1 MSAGGLDD
9 LDDWVLTDPVPDVV
23 MRMTAMRRGDPA
35 LALKPRPAAA
45 LRILH
50 KFARRRE
57 VADLLEST
65 GHFEHLDAMSI
76 LATAAL
82 SRRVEEA
89 AELAIG
95 QWERESREDSGQTR
109 LSYGI
114 VYDVASQRTAPEVA
128 RFIKACR
135 RKPEA
140 KLADQTLRVFG
151 GSGSTRTNLD
161 KARLYIMLR
170 DDDCESE
177 AAELLRLTLREA
189 GKRAQAPETNGP
201 DELHDLVGALHH
213 LSPSQRIL
221 EDWIKEAMSDP
232 LDLTSTVSL
241 VANLL
246 AAAPRGAES
255 LAEYVGATWD
265 HHDLVQVCGL
275 LHEGAPEAGDAVRGH
290 LAARRDFRF
299 LAEIIITWHKSAS
312 LTKGTKDLIAAIV
325 AQGES
330 SDAVPRPKAEIDRI
344 LANLEAYGAP
354 AQCLRM
360 LRTEAAAHI
369 EGRTGDEVAELL
381 HCIDNRRER
390 QLAARII
397 GERLAE
403 KVLRERTEADEELF
417 VDYLK
422 ALRSREDAD
431 STYWALRELPDPV
444 EADQAGEG
452 AAAVIGAI
460 AKRLYAE
467 GLDEA
472 GFNLLE
478 RCLENEQWV
487 TPSDVGEVVASL
499 RDSRMP
505 AEGRLDLLSATVGRW
520 SELRRRGQ
528 AVIEL
533 HERGFDDEAEA
544 VIQSLR

>member
-1 MSAGGLDD
+1 MSGDG
-9 LDDWVLTDPVPDVV
+9 LDDWVLTDPVPVVV

-35 LALKPRPAAA
+35 RALKPRPAAA

-82 SRRVEEA
+82 SRPVEEA

-95 QWERESREDSGQTR
+95 QWERESHEDSGQTR
-109 LSYGI
+109 LSHGI

-128 RFIKACR
+128 GFIKVCR
-135 RKPEA
+135 RMPEA

-151 GSGSTRTNLD
+151 GSGSSRTNLD

-189 GKRAQAPETNGP
+189 GKRAQAPATNGP

-255 LAEYVGATWD
+255 LAEYVGETWD

-275 LHEGAPEAGDAVRGH
+275 LHEGAPEACDAVRGH
-290 LAARRDFRF
+290 LAGRRDFRF
-299 LAEIIITWHKSAS
+299 LAEIIITWHKS
-312 LTKGTKDLIAAIV
+312 
-325 AQGES
+325 
-330 SDAVPRPKAEIDRI
+330 
-344 LANLEAYGAP
+344 
-354 AQCLRM
+354 
-360 LRTEAAAHI
+360 
-369 EGRTGDEVAELL
+369 
-381 HCIDNRRER
+381 
-390 QLAARII
+390 
-397 GERLAE
+397 
-403 KVLRERTEADEELF
+403 
-417 VDYLK
+417 
-422 ALRSREDAD
+422 
-431 STYWALRELPDPV
+431 
-444 EADQAGEG
+444 
-452 AAAVIGAI
+452 
-460 AKRLYAE
+460 
-467 GLDEA
+467 
-472 GFNLLE
+472 
-478 RCLENEQWV
+478 
-487 TPSDVGEVVASL
+487 
-499 RDSRMP
+499 
-505 AEGRLDLLSATVGRW
+505 
-520 SELRRRGQ
+520 
-528 AVIEL
+528 
-533 HERGFDDEAEA
+533 
-544 VIQSLR
+544 

>member
-1 MSAGGLDD
+1 
-9 LDDWVLTDPVPDVV
+9 

-57 VADLLEST
+57 VADLLGGT
-65 GHFEHLDAMSI
+65 DHFEHLDAMSI

-82 SRRVEEA
+82 TRPVEEA

-95 QWERESREDSGQTR
+95 QWERESHEGSGQTH
-109 LSYGI
+109 LTLGI
-114 VYDVASQRTAPEVA
+114 VYDVASQRTALDVA
-128 RFIKACR
+128 EFVKACQ

-140 KLADQTLRVFG
+140 GLAEQTLHVFG

-170 DDDCESE
+170 DECEPE
-177 AAELLRLTLREA
+177 AAELLRMTLREA
-189 GKRAQAPETNGP
+189 GKRVQARATNGP

-213 LSPSQRIL
+213 LSPNEPIL
-221 EDWIKEAMSDP
+221 VDWIRVAMRDSR
-232 LDLTSTVSL
+232 DLTSTVRL

-255 LAEYVGATWD
+255 LAEYVGEEWN
-265 HHDLVQVCGL
+265 HRNLVQVCGL
-275 LHEGAPEAGDAVRGH
+275 LHEGAPEARDAVLGH
-290 LAARRDFRF
+290 LAARRDHEF
-299 LAEIIITWHKSAS
+299 LAEIVITWHKSPS
-312 LTKGTKDLIAAIV
+312 LAKSTKDLIAAIV
-325 AQGES
+325 SQGES
-330 SDAVPRPKAEIDRI
+330 SDDVPRPKAETDGI
-344 LANLEAYGAP
+344 LAQLEAYGAP
-354 AQCLRM
+354 AECLRM

-369 EGRTGDEVAELL
+369 EGRTGEEVAELL
-381 HCIDNRRER
+381 HCIDSRRER

-417 VDYLK
+417 VDYLQ
-422 ALRSREDAD
+422 ALRAREDAD
-431 STYWALRELPDPV
+431 SAYWALRELPDPV

-467 GLDEA
+467 LLDEA

-487 TPSDVGEVVASL
+487 TPEDVGEVVASL

-505 AEGRLDLLSATVGRW
+505 AESRLDLLSATVGRW

-528 AVIEL
+528 AVLEL

>member
-1 MSAGGLDD
+1 MSAESLED
-9 LDDWVLTDPVPDVV
+9 LNDWVLTESVPEVV
-23 MRMTAMRRGDPA
+23 KRMTAMRCGDPA
-35 LALKPRPAAA
+35 RGLKPRPAAA

-57 VADLLEST
+57 VADLLGST
-65 GHFEHLDAMSI
+65 DHFEHLDAMSI

-82 SRRVEEA
+82 TRPVREA
-89 AELAIG
+89 AELALR
-95 QWERESREDSGQTR
+95 QWERESGDGSGQTH
-109 LSYGI
+109 LTHGI
-114 VYDVASQRTAPEVA
+114 VYDVASQRTALDVA
-128 RFIKACR
+128 EFIKACR

-140 KLADQTLRVFG
+140 KLAEQTLHVFG

-170 DDDCESE
+170 DDCEPE
-177 AAELLRLTLREA
+177 AAELLRLTLREV
-189 GKRAQAPETNGP
+189 GKRAQAQPANGP

-213 LSPSQRIL
+213 LSPNEPIL
-221 EDWIKEAMSDP
+221 VAWIKVAMGHSR
-232 LDLTSTVSL
+232 DLAATVRL

-246 AAAPRGAES
+246 TAAPRGAES
-255 LAEYVGATWD
+255 LAQYVGEDWNYRN
-265 HHDLVQVCGL
+265 LVQVCGL
-275 LHEGAPEAGDAVRGH
+275 LHEGAPEAYDAVLGY
-290 LAARRDFRF
+290 LAARRDPEF
-299 LAEIIITWHKSAS
+299 LADLVIAWHKSPS
-312 LTKGTKDLIAAIV
+312 LAKSTNDLIAAIV

-330 SDAVPRPKAEIDRI
+330 GDDVPRLKSETDDI
-344 LANLEAYGAP
+344 LAQLEAYGAP
-354 AQCLRM
+354 AECLRM
-360 LRTEAAAHI
+360 LRTEAAAHL

-381 HCIDNRRER
+381 HSIDSRRER

-417 VDYLK
+417 VNYLK
-422 ALRSREDAD
+422 ALREREDTD
-431 STYWALRELPDPV
+431 SAYWALRELPDPA

-467 GLDEA
+467 RLDEA

-487 TPSDVGEVVASL
+487 TPQDVGEVVASL
-499 RDSRMP
+499 RDSEMT
-505 AEGRLDLLSATVGRW
+505 AESRLDLLSATVGRW

-528 AVIEL
+528 AVTEL
-533 HERGFDDEAEA
+533 RDRGFEDEAAA